1 VKFALIG
8 QPNCGKSTLFNS
20 VSGYRSMTANFPGA
34 TVHCTRSRIYLN
46 GTEAELIDLPG
57 IYSLTTSNPA
67 EVASRDFL
75 LSGEVDVVINVIDAS
90 QLSRSLEL
98 TLQLIDLGLPI
109 VVCLNMMDEAR
120 RKGFQISC
128 DKLSTLLGCPV
139 METIAS
145 EGVGVYQLFQTVRQA
160 GTDGGRRAAPQF
172 SWHRDVEEVIREMAT
187 HLGENLFAFNCVS
200 PRLCAIKLLEAD
212 EFFLGQLAEPVRRI
226 AAQYR
231 QKLSESHGKPAEGV
245 IESERHALS
254 MHLFQEVTVISRP
267 HADFREKIDALLT
280 HRILGYLALFASL
293 ALFFMLVYGFGKL
306 VEPPVLDLFDKGIAF
321 LSREMAGFPVV
332 FIVTKGIL
340 QGLAGGVAI
349 VLPYLFPFLVGMA
362 LMEDVGYLPRVAFLM
377 DNFMHR
383 IGLHG
388 TAIVPAILGYGCNV
402 PAVMATRMLSSRRD
416 RFIAAVIATFTPC
429 SARMTVI
436 FGLVA
441 FYAGPHWAL
450 FIYGLNIL
458 VIAITG
464 RVLSAIMPEPTPG
477 MILEVPAFHLP
488 KPTIVLRKTWLRM
501 REFVVV
507 AWPLLI
513 AGSVILSV
521 GEYLQWDHLVNSIL
535 NPFMSILGL
544 PSAVGTTLIFGILR
558 KELSLLMLFQALGT
572 SNVTAVLTIPQIM
585 VFTLFVTFYIP
596 CVATIAVLLKEIGWK
611 LTLAAIGYTLV
622 LSTAIALA
630 ARFLFALFPIF

>member
-1 VKFALIG
+1 VKIVLVG

-20 VSGYRSMTANFPGA
+20 VAGYRSMTANFPGA
-34 TVHCTRSRIYLN
+34 TVHYTRSRMYLN

-75 LSGEVDVVINVIDAS
+75 LSGEVDAVINVIDAS

-98 TLQLIDLGLPI
+98 TLQLIDLGLPV
-109 VVCLNMMDEAR
+109 VVCLNMLDEAR
-120 RKGFQISC
+120 RKGFQISSG
-128 DKLSTLLGCPV
+128 KLSTLLGCPV
-139 METIAS
+139 RETIAS
-145 EGVGVYQLFQTVRQA
+145 EGIGIFQLFQTVRQA
-160 GTDGGRRAAPQF
+160 GSGKQKRVQPRF
-172 SWHRDVEEVIREMAT
+172 SWHKDVEEVIQEMVS
-187 HLGENLFAFNCVS
+187 HLGENLFSLNCVS

-212 EFFLGQLAEPVRRI
+212 EFFLNQLSEPVRRV
-226 AAQYR
+226 AAEYR
-231 QKLSESHGKPAEGV
+231 RKLAESHGQPAEGV

-254 MHLFQEVTVISRP
+254 MHLFQEVTTISRP
-267 HADFREKIDALLT
+267 RADFREKLDGLLT
-280 HRILGYLALFASL
+280 HRILGYLALTASL
-293 ALFFMLVYGFGKL
+293 ALFFLLVYGFGKL
-306 VEPPVLDLFDKGIAF
+306 VEPPVLNLFDQGIAS
-321 LSREMAGFPVV
+321 LGRKLEGFPAV
-332 FIVTKGIL
+332 FIVLKGIL

-362 LMEDVGYLPRVAFLM
+362 VMEDVGYLPRVAFLM
-377 DNFMHR
+377 DTFMHR

-402 PAVMATRMLSSRRD
+402 PAVMATRILSSRRD

-441 FYAGPHWAL
+441 FYAGPLWAL

-458 VIAITG
+458 VIALTG
-464 RVLSAIMPEPTPG
+464 KILSAMMPEATPG
-477 MILEVPAFHLP
+477 MILEVPVFHLP
-488 KPTIVLRKTWLRM
+488 KISIILRKTWLRM

-521 GEYLQWDHLVNSIL
+521 GEYLHWDDLVNRAL
-535 NPFMSILGL
+535 HPFMSVLGL
-544 PSAVGTTLIFGILR
+544 PSSVGTTLIFGVLR

-572 SNVTAVLTIPQIM
+572 SNVTDVLTIPQIM

-622 LSTAIALA
+622 LATAIALA
-630 ARFLFALFPIF
+630 ARFLFSVFPLF